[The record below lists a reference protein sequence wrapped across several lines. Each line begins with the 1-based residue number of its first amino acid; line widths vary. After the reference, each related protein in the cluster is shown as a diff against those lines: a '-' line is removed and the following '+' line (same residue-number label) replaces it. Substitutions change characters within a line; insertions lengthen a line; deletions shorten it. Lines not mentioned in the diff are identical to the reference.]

1 VIFLPS
7 RALLGYRGRDD
18 ARRESREDGV
28 SFRRLESCRVCGGG
42 PLKPFLDLGETPLA
56 NSFLTKERLGAA
68 EPRYPLAL
76 VFCGGCALVS
86 LSGVVDPEV
95 MFRDYLYV
103 SGTSDTMPR
112 HFAELGTEVV
122 DRFVGTPGGLVV
134 EIGSND
140 GTLLRAVNGRGARV
154 LGVEPATN
162 IAAIAERAG
171 VPTVND
177 FFSAR
182 LARTLRAKHGPA
194 RAVLANNVVAHV
206 HDVRDL
212 VAGVHDLLDA
222 DGVMVMEAP
231 YLVDLLDHV
240 EYDTVYHE
248 HLSYFAFAPLVRLM
262 ANAGLHVF
270 DVRRVAV
277 HGGSLRVY
285 ASRDPRPAA
294 AEVGRLRAVERER
307 RLETLAPYEAFA
319 DRVRAQRASLVALLR
334 RLRSGGKR
342 VVGYGAPAKGNTMLN
357 YCEIDTTLLD
367 YTVDKNPL
375 KQGMFTP
382 GMRLSVRPVE
392 TLLTDQPDYAL
403 LLAWNFADEIL
414 RQQASYREGGGQFI
428 HPLPEPRIL

>member
-1 VIFLPS
+1 M
-7 RALLGYRGRDD
+7 R
-18 ARRESREDGV
+18 
-28 SFRRLESCRVCGGG
+28 FRRLEHCRVCGGG
-42 PLKPFLDLGETPLA
+42 RLKRFLDLGETPLA
-56 NSFLTKERLGAA
+56 NSFLTEERLGDP
-68 EPRYPLAL
+68 EPRYPLEL
-76 VFCGGCALVS
+76 VFCDGCALVS
-86 LSGVVDPEV
+86 LSGVVDPSV

-112 HFAELGTEVV
+112 HFAELGAEVV
-122 DRFVGTPGGLVV
+122 ERFVGAAGGLVI

-140 GTLLRAVNGRGARV
+140 GTLLRAVKRGGARV

-162 IAAIAERAG
+162 IAPIAERAG

-182 LARTLRAKHGPA
+182 LARKLRVEHGPA

-206 HDVRDL
+206 HEVRDL
-212 VAGVHDLLDA
+212 VAGVCDLLDA

-231 YLVDLLDHV
+231 YLVDLLDRV

-248 HLSYFAFAPLVRLM
+248 HLSYFALAPLVRLM
-262 ANAGLHVF
+262 ADAGLHVF

-285 ASRDPRPAA
+285 ASRNVRPAA
-294 AEVGRLRAVERER
+294 ADVDDLRALERGR
-307 RLETLAPYEAFA
+307 QLDTLTPYEAFA
-319 DRVRAQRASLVALLR
+319 ERVRAQRESLVALLR
-334 RLRSGGKR
+334 RLRGSGKR

-357 YCEIDTTLLD
+357 YCEIDTRLLD

-375 KQGMFTP
+375 KQGKFTP
-382 GMRLSVRPVE
+382 GMHLPVRPVE
-392 TLLTDQPDYAL
+392 ALLTDRPDYVL
-403 LLAWNFADEIL
+403 LLAWNFADEIM
-414 RQQASYREGGGQFI
+414 RQQTTYRERGGQFI